1 LEEGIADFGWVD
13 CDCSEQVV
21 GRTGDEEEE
30 EEEEEEKEGVS
41 GFSSSIG
48 KHHWDKIFDGHLVML
63 K

>member
-1 LEEGIADFGWVD
+1 M
-13 CDCSEQVV
+13 
-21 GRTGDEEEE
+21 GRTG
-30 EEEEEEKEGVS
+30 EEEEKEGVS

>member
-21 GRTGDEEEE
+21 GRTGEEEE
-30 EEEEEEKEGVS
+30 EEGVS

-48 KHHWDKIFDGHLVML
+48 KHHLGKIFDGHSVML

>member
-30 EEEEEEKEGVS
+30 EKEGVS

-48 KHHWDKIFDGHLVML
+48 KHHLDKIFDGHLVML

>member
-21 GRTGDEEEE
+21 GRTGEEEE
-30 EEEEEEKEGVS
+30 EEEEGVS

-48 KHHWDKIFDGHLVML
+48 KHHLGKIFDGHSVML